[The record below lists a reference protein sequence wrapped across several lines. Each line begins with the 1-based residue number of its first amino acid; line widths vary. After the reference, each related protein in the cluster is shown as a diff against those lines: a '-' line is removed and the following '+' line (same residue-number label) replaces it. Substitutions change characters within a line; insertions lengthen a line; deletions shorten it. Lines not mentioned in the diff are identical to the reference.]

1 MPTTT
6 LLILL
11 KQDKLNKIQTSICRT
26 KYIFL
31 KLILN
36 NVCHLPDSVQHGW
49 GVVHIREGQV
59 RDRNAKELFKTSY
72 IFVFKESSCF
82 D

>member
-1 MPTTT
+1 MPTTA

-11 KQDKLNKIQTSICRT
+11 KQEKLKIEMFVCTT
-26 KYIFL
+26 KHTFL

-59 RDRNAKELFKTSY
+59 RDRNAKELFKNILSY
-72 IFVFKESSCF
+72 CF
-82 D
+82 QRI